1 MNINLVDISEIK
13 PYENNP
19 RIKSNITKVAESIK
33 KFGFQ
38 QPIVVDRQNI
48 IIVGHSRYEA
58 SKQLNLQKIPV
69 LVAENMS
76 AEDVKAYRIADNR
89 TNQDSEWDFPKLN
102 KEFGDLLDMN
112 FDLTELG
119 FDEKEIENMITFKG
133 DETYFDSDMARE
145 HWTEMPDF
153 IHEDNKPYRTIF
165 LHFDDDK
172 QVEEFAQM
180 INQIITDKTKTIYFK
195 EREQRVLKDKVYE

>member
-102 KEFGDLLDMN
+102 KEFGDL
-112 FDLTELG
+112 TELG
-119 FDEKEIENMITFKG
+119 FDEKEIEHMITFKG

>member
-1 MNINLVDISEIK
+1 MNILLKDIKEIL

-19 RIKSNITKVAESIK
+19 RIKNNITKVAESIK

-38 QPIVVDRQNI
+38 QPIVVDTQNV

-89 TNQDSEWDFPKLN
+89 TNQDSDWDFPKLN
-102 KEFGDLLDMN
+102 KEFGDLLDSN
-112 FDLTELG
+112 FDLDSLG
-119 FDEKEIENMITFKG
+119 FEEKELENMITFQG
-133 DETYFDSDMARE
+133 DETYFDSDMAKE
-145 HWTEMPDF
+145 HWKEMPDF
-153 IHEDNKPYRTIF
+153 DHDDNKPYRTIY
-165 LHFDDDK
+165 LHFDNDE
-172 QVEEFAQM
+172 QVREFAQL
-180 INQIITDKTKTIYFK
+180 INQSVTDKTKTIYFN
-195 EREQRVLKDKVYE
+195 ERPQRVLKDKTYE